1 MYSLYRAHITGG
13 KDFHKRA
20 TLQGKQHKKA
30 STLFCGNG
38 QNRALCLPRHCSLDP
53 HPGFRVNVRHGAWS
67 FRQAQSSV
75 RSWPVDP
82 APPQFCLPSLEEPSH
97 KPQRLQPGTSESL
110 PGRPPHTS
118 QGPRPHA
125 EGICLHQKPGVCGPD
140 LPPKSSIALS
150 CSLLFTRPVSS

>member
-53 HPGFRVNVRHGAWS
+53 TPRI
-67 FRQAQSSV
+67 
-75 RSWPVDP
+75 
-82 APPQFCLPSLEEPSH
+82 
-97 KPQRLQPGTSESL
+97 
-110 PGRPPHTS
+110 
-118 QGPRPHA
+118 QGKRA
-125 EGICLHQKPGVCGPD
+125 TRGLVILLSTEFGEVLACGPC
-140 LPPKSSIALS
+140 PSTVLS
-150 CSLLFTRPVSS
+150 AIPGGAKP

>member
-53 HPGFRVNVRHGAWS
+53 RPGFRVNVQRGAWS
-67 FRQAQSSV
+67 FCQAQSSV

-97 KPQRLQPGTSESL
+97 KPEVTTWNLRKPS
-110 PGRPPHTS
+110 HTPARA
-118 QGPRPHA
+118 QGHMLK
-125 EGICLHQKPGVCGPD
+125 ENVYIKNLGFVDQIYHQKAP
-140 LPPKSSIALS
+140 
-150 CSLLFTRPVSS
+150 